1 MNQTN
6 LVDIVLNE
14 LVGSRQPSISVRRIL
29 LKHKVD
35 FNEQLIADIES
46 VLLSKS
52 LVVEKDKDSAGYA
65 CYALTETGRDFLKTF
80 GNYSKF
86 LKGIKSESRKV
97 ERARK
102 KKPYDAA
109 KTSSDE
115 SPMAYV
121 PPEKSFIEKNG
132 IGLMLLALFFILF
145 YIVAK
150 ITS

>member
-1 MNQTN
+1 MNLTS

-14 LVGSRQPSISVRRIL
+14 LVDTRQPSISVRRVFI
-29 LKHKVD
+29 KHRID
-35 FNEQLIADIES
+35 FDDQLISEVES

-65 CYALTETGRDFLKTF
+65 CYTLTETGRDFLKTF
-80 GNYSKF
+80 GNYTKF

-102 KKPYDAA
+102 KKPYDASKRA
-109 KTSSDE
+109 KDE
-115 SPMAYV
+115 SPVAYV
-121 PPEKSFIEKNG
+121 PPERTFLQKNG
-132 IGLMLLALFFILF
+132 LGLVLLGLFVILF